1 MSIIHVWHELKR
13 FFCKAEICTMRTP
26 QNLKQSSKYF
36 FLTFF
41 QIVSNFVWTL
51 TLYKIRFQFI
61 PCNRWKAQLVSD
73 RLLLNLHWPNCYQG
87 PSLCPWCPL
96 KKNTSIYC
104 RRCPLKGRQGEWS
117 TCCLLAWPQFWGQFL
132 GRHSLWAVNKLQR
145 KFNLVTPNLVT
156 NRDFVTIFQ
165 KTIFSVHKNITF
177 SDG

>member
-1 MSIIHVWHELKR
+1 MNWKGFFVKLKYALWER
-13 FFCKAEICTMRTP
+13 HKIWS
-26 QNLKQSSKYF
+26 NLLSTF

-132 GRHSLWAVNKLQR
+132 GRHSLWAVNKLQC